1 MVKKEI
7 SNILII
13 SAPNSYLI
21 GEPSICCRRAAQ
33 RKDGGE
39 SFAPCHGLAA
49 LSLSVAEVGC
59 EALSFDSRVHP
70 DTMRRSKF
78 VWAFDGSV

>member
-1 MVKKEI
+1 MVG
-7 SNILII
+7 N
-13 SAPNSYLI
+13 
-21 GEPSICCRRAAQ
+21 Q
-33 RKDGGE
+33 
-39 SFAPCHGLAA
+39 LAA

-78 VWAFDGSV
+78 VWAVDGSV